1 VETNIPG
8 EMQATLVAALPDI
21 DPAQVAFTN
30 IADQLVGGT
39 IDSGM
44 WVYQADW
51 STLPGYVQSLLAG
64 EV

>member
-1 VETNIPG
+1 METNIPADL
-8 EMQATLVAALPDI
+8 QATLVAALPSI
-21 DPAQVAFTN
+21 DPEQVAFTN

-51 STLPGYVQSLLAG
+51 ATLPDYVQALLAG
-64 EV
+64 Q